1 MDQEQLN
8 EFREDFAILV
18 EAGFVA
24 VKQLDEPSATHLF
37 RAAELLHPESPAPHV
52 GLGYIHMNKLE
63 TAKAIAIFEKVLKD
77 EPEHHLTQALL
88 GICYALK
95 KNTRKKGEDMLKKAM
110 EATDDPTIRYLG
122 EVSLKW
128 IDKDLKNNKA
138 PFFTGA
144 EAQSDA
150 KVKD

>member
-1 MDQEQLN
+1 MDQKQLQ

-24 VKQLDEPSATHLF
+24 VKQLDETSATQLF
-37 RAAELLHPESPAPHV
+37 RAAEMLHPESPAPQV

-63 TAKAIAIFEKVLKD
+63 TAKAIAIFEKIVEK
-77 EPEHHLTQALL
+77 EPDHHLAQAFL

-95 KNTRKKGEDMLKKAM
+95 KNTRKKGEEMLRQAM
-110 EATDDPTIRYLG
+110 EASNDPTIKNLG

-128 IDKDLKNNKA
+128 IDKDLKSAKA
-138 PFFTGA
+138 PFFK
-144 EAQSDA
+144 ESEKDV